1 MKQQDS
7 RCRGVS
13 GNRLGGRRASSRILA
28 FNLGDQTE
36 AKEVG
41 MIFFA
46 PIFCLTSDD
55 ALQRSNRSKGS
66 YREYRLALLR
76 SHLLL
81 NFR

>member
-13 GNRLGGRRASSRILA
+13 GNQLGGRRASSRILA

-36 AKEVG
+36 AKEIS
-41 MIFFA
+41 MIIFA

-55 ALQRSNRSKGS
+55 A
-66 YREYRLALLR
+66 
-76 SHLLL
+76 
-81 NFR
+81 